1 MYQLSQYLPL
11 IGNSQQVISR
21 YAVKNSDF
29 CKGIDRRLSVAA
41 LILRNTSG
49 RYAHQFCHNRSG
61 NRPASRNS
69 SNAVPLPLLLQSD
82 VQFVRIAPTPFY
94 TPLEPKPFAP
104 LSVSSISSTSN
115 SSGITMWK
123 ITSCVTLLPF
133 STLYALSE
141 WLNMIA

>member
-11 IGNSQQVISR
+11 ISNSQQVISR
-21 YAVKNSDF
+21 NTVKNSDF

-82 VQFVRIAPTPFY
+82 VQIVYKIT
-94 TPLEPKPFAP
+94 
-104 LSVSSISSTSN
+104 LSFSNLFLSISFELLFFALPGN
-115 SSGITMWK
+115 SCRCGFPVARKM
-123 ITSCVTLLPF
+123 F
-133 STLYALSE
+133 HRSE
-141 WLNMIA
+141 RNTAA

>member
-29 CKGIDRRLSVAA
+29 CKSIDRRLSVAT
-41 LILRNTSG
+41 LILRNALGWYS
-49 RYAHQFCHNRSG
+49 HKF
-61 NRPASRNS
+61 RNHTLSYCFTFRHS
-69 SNAVPLPLLLQSD
+69 SNAVPFSFLLQSD

-115 SSGITMWK
+115 SSGITMGK
-123 ITSCVTLLPF
+123 ITSCVTLLPC